1 MSGNSVLVFGH
12 RGACGYLPENTI
24 ESMELAFEQGADAV
38 EFDVVFTKDGHA
50 IIRHDLDLA
59 STTDISDH
67 SFLSTKVDQL
77 TKADISRL
85 RAKERYPD
93 GRVDS
98 ANQDGKYFVPTLRQL
113 LANQQFNGKH
123 LIIEIKHGAHF
134 EAIGVDPIQEVKA
147 LLEQSDWSNRGMKI
161 SLESFEFEFL
171 LRAKL
176 EIGPELNYVFL
187 SARDT
192 LPEGITELTDELLA
206 EIADNFDAV
215 SVAMSMVLTGDL
227 VARAKKIGL
236 EIYAFTARL
245 ETAEGNV
252 EKWFERLV
260 STGVDGIFAD
270 QPDLLLKTVA
280 DLT

>member
-1 MSGNSVLVFGH
+1 MLVFGH

-24 ESMELAFEQGADAV
+24 ESMELAFDQGADAV
-38 EFDVVFTKDGHA
+38 EFDVVFTKDGQA
-50 IIRHDLDLA
+50 IIRHDLDLYN
-59 STTDISDH
+59 TTDINNH
-67 SFLSTKVDQL
+67 SFLSSKVLEL
-77 TKADISRL
+77 TKSDVSRL

-93 GRVDS
+93 GRTES
-98 ANQDGKYFVPTLRQL
+98 AAQDGKYFVPTLAQL
-113 LANQQFNGKH
+113 LANQHFNGKH
-123 LIIEIKHGAHF
+123 LIIEVKHGAHF
-134 EAIGVDPIQEVKA
+134 EANGINPIQEVKH

-171 LRAKL
+171 KRAKL
-176 EIGPELNYVFL
+176 SIGPAVNYVFL

-192 LPEGITELTDELLA
+192 LPEGATELTDELLA
-206 EIADNFDAV
+206 EIAENFDAV

-227 VARAKKIGL
+227 VARAKKLGL
-236 EIYAFTARL
+236 EIYAFTARV

-252 EKWFERLV
+252 EKWFERLI

-270 QPDLLLKTVA
+270 QPDLLIKTVA

>member
-1 MSGNSVLVFGH
+1 MLVFGH

-24 ESMELAFEQGADAV
+24 ESMELAFDQGADAV
-38 EFDVVFTKDGHA
+38 EFDVVFTKDGQA
-50 IIRHDLDLA
+50 IIRHDLDL
-59 STTDISDH
+59 SNTTDINSH
-67 SFLSTKVDQL
+67 SFLSTKVLEL
-77 TKADISRL
+77 TKSDVSRL

-93 GRVDS
+93 GRTES
-98 ANQDGKYFVPTLRQL
+98 AAQDGKYFVPTLAQL
-113 LANQQFNGKH
+113 LANQHFNGKH
-123 LIIEIKHGAHF
+123 LIIEVKHGAHF
-134 EAIGVDPIQEVKA
+134 EANGINPIQEVKH

-171 LRAKL
+171 KRAKL
-176 EIGPELNYVFL
+176 SIGPAVNYVFL

-192 LPEGITELTDELLA
+192 LPEGATELTDELLA
-206 EIADNFDAV
+206 EIAENFDAV

-227 VARAKKIGL
+227 VARAKKLGL
-236 EIYAFTARL
+236 EIYAFTARV

-252 EKWFERLV
+252 EKWFERLI

-270 QPDLLLKTVA
+270 QPDLLIKTVA

>member
-1 MSGNSVLVFGH
+1 MLVFGH

-24 ESMELAFEQGADAV
+24 ESMELAFDQGADAV
-38 EFDVVFTKDGHA
+38 EFDVVFTKDGQA
-50 IIRHDLDLA
+50 IIRHDLDL
-59 STTDISDH
+59 SNTTDINNH
-67 SFLSTKVDQL
+67 SFLSTKVLEL
-77 TKADISRL
+77 TKSDVSRL

-93 GRVDS
+93 GRTES
-98 ANQDGKYFVPTLRQL
+98 AAQDGKYFVPTLAQL
-113 LANQQFNGKH
+113 LANQHFNGKH
-123 LIIEIKHGAHF
+123 LIIEVKHGAHF
-134 EAIGVDPIQEVKA
+134 EANGINPIQEVKH

-171 LRAKL
+171 KRAKL
-176 EIGPELNYVFL
+176 SIGPAVNYVFL

-192 LPEGITELTDELLA
+192 LPEGATELTDELLA
-206 EIADNFDAV
+206 EIAENFDAV

-227 VARAKKIGL
+227 VARAKKLGL
-236 EIYAFTARL
+236 EIYAFTARV

-252 EKWFERLV
+252 EKWFERLI

-270 QPDLLLKTVA
+270 QPDLLIKTVA

>member
-1 MSGNSVLVFGH
+1 MLVFGH

-24 ESMELAFEQGADAV
+24 ESMELAFDQGADAV
-38 EFDVVFTKDGHA
+38 EFDVVFTKDGQA
-50 IIRHDLDLA
+50 IIRHDLDL
-59 STTDISDH
+59 SNTTDINNH
-67 SFLSTKVDQL
+67 SFLSSKVLEL
-77 TKADISRL
+77 TKSDVSRL

-93 GRVDS
+93 GRTES
-98 ANQDGKYFVPTLRQL
+98 AAQDGKYFVPTLAQL
-113 LANQQFNGKH
+113 LANQHFNGKH
-123 LIIEIKHGAHF
+123 LIIEVKHGAHF
-134 EAIGVDPIQEVKA
+134 EANGINPIQEVKH

-171 LRAKL
+171 KRAKL
-176 EIGPELNYVFL
+176 SIGPEVNYVFL

-192 LPEGITELTDELLA
+192 LPEGATELTDELLA
-206 EIADNFDAV
+206 EIAENFDAV

-227 VARAKKIGL
+227 VARAKKLGL
-236 EIYAFTARL
+236 EIYAFTARV

-252 EKWFERLV
+252 EKWFERLI

-270 QPDLLLKTVA
+270 QPDLLIKTVA

>member
-1 MSGNSVLVFGH
+1 MLVFGH

-24 ESMELAFEQGADAV
+24 ESMELAFDQGADAV
-38 EFDVVFTKDGHA
+38 EFDVVFTKDGQA
-50 IIRHDLDLA
+50 IIRHDLDL
-59 STTDISDH
+59 SNTTDINNH
-67 SFLSTKVDQL
+67 SFLSTKVLEL
-77 TKADISRL
+77 TKSDVSRL

-93 GRVDS
+93 GRTES
-98 ANQDGKYFVPTLRQL
+98 AAEDGKYFVPTLAQL
-113 LANQQFNGKH
+113 LANQHFNGKH
-123 LIIEIKHGAHF
+123 LIIEVKHGAHF
-134 EAIGVDPIQEVKA
+134 EANGINPIQEVKH

-171 LRAKL
+171 KRAKL
-176 EIGPELNYVFL
+176 SIGPEVNYVFL

-192 LPEGITELTDELLA
+192 LPEGATELTDELLA
-206 EIADNFDAV
+206 EIAENFDAV

-227 VARAKKIGL
+227 VARAKKLGL
-236 EIYAFTARL
+236 EIYAFTARV

-252 EKWFERLV
+252 EKWFERLI

-270 QPDLLLKTVA
+270 QPDLLIKTVA

>member
-1 MSGNSVLVFGH
+1 MLVFGH

-24 ESMELAFEQGADAV
+24 ESMGLAFDQGADAV
-38 EFDVVFTKDGHA
+38 EFDVVFTKDGQA
-50 IIRHDLDLA
+50 IIRHDLDL
-59 STTDISDH
+59 SNTTDINNH
-67 SFLSTKVDQL
+67 SFLSTKVLEL
-77 TKADISRL
+77 TKSDVSRL

-93 GRVDS
+93 GRTES
-98 ANQDGKYFVPTLRQL
+98 AAEDGKYFVPTLAQL
-113 LANQQFNGKH
+113 LANQHFNGKH
-123 LIIEIKHGAHF
+123 LIIEVKHGAHF
-134 EAIGVDPIQEVKA
+134 EANGINPIQEVKH

-171 LRAKL
+171 KRAKL
-176 EIGPELNYVFL
+176 SIGPEVNYVFL

-192 LPEGITELTDELLA
+192 LPEGATELTDELLA
-206 EIADNFDAV
+206 EIAENFDAV

-227 VARAKKIGL
+227 VARAKKLGL
-236 EIYAFTARL
+236 EIYAFTARV

-252 EKWFERLV
+252 EKWFERLI

-270 QPDLLLKTVA
+270 QPDLLIKTVA

>member
-1 MSGNSVLVFGH
+1 MLVFGH

-24 ESMELAFEQGADAV
+24 ESMELAFDQGADAV
-38 EFDVVFTKDGHA
+38 EFDVVFTKDGQA
-50 IIRHDLDLA
+50 IIRHDLDLV
-59 STTDISDH
+59 STTDINDH

-77 TKADISRL
+77 TKVDVARL

-93 GRVDS
+93 GRIDS
-98 ANQDGKYFVPTLRQL
+98 AAHDGKYFVPTLRQL
-113 LANQQFNGKH
+113 LANQHFNGKH
-123 LIIEIKHGAHF
+123 LIIELKHGAYF
-134 EAIGVDPIQEVKA
+134 ESNGLDPIQEVKV
-147 LLEQSDWSNRGMKI
+147 LLEESNWANRGMKI

-171 LRAKL
+171 ARAKL
-176 EIGPELNYVFL
+176 AIGEEVNYVFL

-192 LPEGITELTDELLA
+192 LPEGMTELTDDLLRKIA
-206 EIADNFDAV
+206 ENFDAV

-227 VARAKKIGL
+227 VARTKALGMP
-236 EIYAFTARL
+236 IYAFTARV

-252 EKWFERLV
+252 EKWFESLV

-270 QPDLLLKTVA
+270 QPDLLIQTVA

>member
-1 MSGNSVLVFGH
+1 MLVFGH

-24 ESMELAFEQGADAV
+24 ESMELAFDQGADAV
-38 EFDVVFTKDGHA
+38 EFDVVFTKDGQA
-50 IIRHDLDLA
+50 IIRHDLDL
-59 STTDISDH
+59 SNTTDINNH
-67 SFLSTKVDQL
+67 SFLSTKVLEL
-77 TKADISRL
+77 TKSDVSRL

-93 GRVDS
+93 GRTES
-98 ANQDGKYFVPTLRQL
+98 AAQDGKYFVPTLAQL
-113 LANQQFNGKH
+113 LANQHFNGKH
-123 LIIEIKHGAHF
+123 LIIEVKHGAHF
-134 EAIGVDPIQEVKA
+134 EANGINPIQEVKH

-171 LRAKL
+171 KRAKL
-176 EIGPELNYVFL
+176 SIGPEVNYVFL

-192 LPEGITELTDELLA
+192 LPEGATELTDELLA
-206 EIADNFDAV
+206 EIAENFDAV

-227 VARAKKIGL
+227 VARAKKLGL
-236 EIYAFTARL
+236 EIYAFTARV

-252 EKWFERLV
+252 EKWFERLI

-270 QPDLLLKTVA
+270 QPDLLIKTVA

>member
-1 MSGNSVLVFGH
+1 MLVFGH

-24 ESMELAFEQGADAV
+24 ESMELAFDQGADAV
-38 EFDVVFTKDGHA
+38 EFDVVFTKDGQA
-50 IIRHDLDLA
+50 IIRHDLDL
-59 STTDISDH
+59 SNTTDINNH
-67 SFLSTKVDQL
+67 SFLSTKVLEL
-77 TKADISRL
+77 TKSDVSRL

-93 GRVDS
+93 GRTES
-98 ANQDGKYFVPTLRQL
+98 AAEDGKYFVPTLAQL
-113 LANQQFNGKH
+113 LANQHFNGKH
-123 LIIEIKHGAHF
+123 LIIEVKHGAHF
-134 EAIGVDPIQEVKA
+134 EANGINPIQEVKH

-171 LRAKL
+171 KRAKL
-176 EIGPELNYVFL
+176 SIGPAVNYVFL

-192 LPEGITELTDELLA
+192 LPEGATELTDELLA
-206 EIADNFDAV
+206 EIAENFDAV

-227 VARAKKIGL
+227 VARAKKLGL
-236 EIYAFTARL
+236 EIYAFTARV

-252 EKWFERLV
+252 EKWFERLI

-270 QPDLLLKTVA
+270 QPDLLIKTVA